1 MKFIKEL
8 YYRWF
13 GFLKL
18 NKELT
23 TSFDNFDLSK
33 SLDILSNNPN
43 IVFRLST
50 VFSWLILQ
58 KKVMNG
64 DYQNNNMKKINDN
77 FIAILSNEKHDFV
90 RKGIEKQFNKYTYNF
105 KLNNSNIDISSLNNK
120 QNKYISF
127 NIISFSKENLLKS
140 EEFYYWLFYQW
151 KFKNFLDFH
160 SDVIETLF
168 QDITNFRKT
177 NSICYHQT
185 YLFVLINLLKE
196 SIEKNKNN
204 DYQNKVAQKMD
215 EEYKFQEG
223 TRFDFSIVDNLEIP
237 ESAKE
242 ALRLLDFIYQEDW
255 VNTVS
260 SKTEDG
266 FNIYQILH
274 VHIGR
279 TIYNYLSMP
288 EEFRDN
294 MRNAEGLNM
303 TELLFSNLDKYLTLL
318 TKIRENQSSSQA
330 EILLKKQSVQNKLV
344 DKKIN
349 EV

>member
-13 GFLKL
+13 GFSKL
-18 NKELT
+18 NKELS

-33 SLDILSNNPN
+33 SLDILSSNPN

-64 DYQNNNMKKINDN
+64 DYQNNNLKKINDN
-77 FIAILSNEKHDFV
+77 FIAILSNEKNDFV
-90 RKGIEKQFNKYTYNF
+90 RKDIEKQFDKYTYNF
-105 KLNNSNIDISSLNNK
+105 KLNNINIDISSLNNK
-120 QNKYISF
+120 QNNDISF
-127 NIISFSKENLLKS
+127 NIISFSQENLLKS

-168 QDITNFRKT
+168 QDMTNFRKA

-185 YLFVLINLLKE
+185 YLFVLINLIKA
-196 SIEKNKNN
+196 SIENNKNN
-204 DYQNKVAQKMD
+204 DYQNKMAQKMV

-223 TRFDFSIVDNLEIP
+223 TPFDFSIVDNLEIP

-242 ALRLLDFIYQEDW
+242 ALRLLDFIYQESW

-294 MRNAEGLNM
+294 MKNAEGLNM

>member
-13 GFLKL
+13 GFSKL
-18 NKELT
+18 NKDLS

-33 SLDILSNNPN
+33 SLDILSSHPN

-64 DYQNNNMKKINDN
+64 DYQNNNLKKINDN
-77 FIAILSNEKHDFV
+77 FIAILSNEKNDFV
-90 RKGIEKQFNKYTYNF
+90 RKDIEKQFDKYTYNF
-105 KLNNSNIDISSLNNK
+105 KLNNINIDISSLNNK
-120 QNKYISF
+120 QNNDISF
-127 NIISFSKENLLKS
+127 NIISFSQENLLKS

-168 QDITNFRKT
+168 QDMTNFRKA

-185 YLFVLINLLKE
+185 YLFVLINLIKA
-196 SIEKNKNN
+196 SIENNKNN
-204 DYQNKVAQKMD
+204 DYQNKMAQKMV

-223 TRFDFSIVDNLEIP
+223 TPFDFSIVDNLEIP

-242 ALRLLDFIYQEDW
+242 ALRLLDFIYQESW

-294 MRNAEGLNM
+294 MKNAEGLNM